1 MFCCQLLTFGT
12 RENEKEKC
20 KKKKWEEKLYQR
32 KKVQLQI
39 MRNAYFIECLIIK
52 IVVAAAV
59 LVTVVAAVVM
69 IIL

>member
-1 MFCCQLLTFGT
+1 MG
-12 RENEKEKC
+12 RKIVPK
-20 KKKKWEEKLYQR
+20 

-52 IVVAAAV
+52 IVVVAVVAAV